1 MIAPSAFAFNEE
13 SALTN
18 SFQHLPSDLSH
29 TEIQSRALTEF
40 NTFVKLLEVN
50 GIRVLRFTDKI
61 ERQTPD
67 SIFPNNW
74 FSTHLSGEMIIYP
87 MAVKNRRQER
97 RKDIIEE
104 LQSEFR
110 YHIID
115 LSAEETAHPPLF
127 LEGTG
132 SMVID
137 HHNKTI
143 YAAKSPRTNEELLNK
158 VAAILGMKTI
168 VFTAYGS
175 SGELIYHTNVM
186 LCIGVNFAVIGSESI
201 AITDRERV
209 LEYLK
214 ATGREI
220 IELSKEQVYHNFA
233 GNMLQLQNP
242 DGKLL
247 LVMSDRAFRSLTP
260 DQIRKLNATNDVILT
275 PSITTIEEIGGGS
288 VRCMLAEIYTC

>member
-1 MIAPSAFAFNEE
+1 MIAPSAFTFNEE

-18 SFQHLPSDLSH
+18 SFQHLPPDLSRA
-29 TEIQSRALTEF
+29 EIQSRALAEF
-40 NTFVKLLEVN
+40 NAFVDLLEKN
-50 GIRVLRFTDKI
+50 GIRVLRFADKL
-61 ERQTPD
+61 EQQTPD

-74 FSTHLSGEMIIYP
+74 FSTHPGGEMIIYP
-87 MAVKNRRQER
+87 MAVKNRRRER

-104 LQSEFR
+104 LESEFDYR
-110 YHIID
+110 IID

-186 LCIGVNFAVIGSESI
+186 LCIGVNFTVIGSESI
-201 AITDRERV
+201 AITDRDRV
-209 LEYLK
+209 LENLR

-247 LVMSDRAFRSLTP
+247 VIMSDKAHRSLTP

-275 PSITTIEEIGGGS
+275 PAIPTIEQVGGGS
-288 VRCMLAEIYTC
+288 VRCMLAEIYKC